1 MSVCLSACLSLTG
14 ATWVGDATA
23 FEPQPTVFFFA
34 ARAPRALNMALTT
47 RPTPYEKIAL
57 RELYPVAELELPTY
71 DTFQTMAFF
80 RDYQTFWQL
89 SFIFLLPGP

>member
-1 MSVCLSACLSLTG
+1 
-14 ATWVGDATA
+14 
-23 FEPQPTVFFFA
+23 
-34 ARAPRALNMALTT
+34 MALTT